1 MWIQRAAAAVFVT
14 SFVVGMTA
22 CSSGPSVLTDDA
34 GGAEAGVGSSAS
46 SGGRGSSG
54 ASSSGGSGSGSS
66 SGEGSSSGASA
77 DASSGSGGGENCQVG
92 QGDFCMCFA
101 ASNMYP
107 ANSTPCSPSDL
118 HDPGGCCAAA
128 GWPST
133 GSCICQSFLC
143 YVNQGGGRDCFYQ
156 DLGGNGLEVPTT
168 SATGAACCVWGD
180 SNVGQI
186 CSCYDDLN
194 AGSCQGRQSVPSC
207 TIGVL
212 STCSGIVTNGD
223 TEVATCR

>member
-1 MWIQRAAAAVFVT
+1 
-14 SFVVGMTA
+14 
-22 CSSGPSVLTDDA
+22 
-34 GGAEAGVGSSAS
+34 
-46 SGGRGSSG
+46 
-54 ASSSGGSGSGSS
+54 
-66 SGEGSSSGASA
+66 
-77 DASSGSGGGENCQVG
+77 
-92 QGDFCMCFA
+92 MCFA

-118 HDPGGCCAAA
+118 KDPGGCCAPA
-128 GWPST
+128 GWPSS

-180 SNVGQI
+180 NSVGQL

-194 AGSCQGRQSVPSC
+194 TGSCQGRQSVPSC
-207 TIGVL
+207 TIGVVP
-212 STCSGIVTNGD
+212 TCSGLVTNG
-223 TEVATCR
+223 ENPVAACR